1 MSPSPDQV
9 LDVVRAAVVTVLE
22 VDPGTVVPATRLRED
37 LHADSLA
44 LVEIVE
50 IVEEQLSARSPG
62 FHVDDDE
69 LDALRTVGEA
79 VELAVARLDR

>member
-1 MSPSPDQV
+1 VTPDEV
-9 LDVVRAAVVTVLE
+9 LTVVQSAIATVLE
-22 VDPGTVVPATRLRED
+22 VDPASVSRDTRFTAD

-50 IVEEQLSARSPG
+50 IVEEQLAARSPG
-62 FHVDDDE
+62 FHVEDDE